1 MTGRFAALCLA
12 LNMTAIAG
20 RAELSN
26 LQEYSRMCDASAAVA
41 LDAKH
46 FAAADDE
53 GNVLRVFKRG
63 QSMPVREFD
72 FSKFLGTKKKAES
85 DIEGGAR
92 IGDRIYWISSH
103 GRDKAGKPAPDRMRF
118 FATEVN
124 GIELKAVGKV
134 YRGLL
139 GNLLMD
145 ARFNKYGLHAASMLP
160 PKEKGGLNIEG
171 MVARGDGALLIGF
184 RNPVPAGKAL
194 VLPLLNPADVIEG
207 LPPKF
212 EPMIELDLGGRG
224 VRDLANAGD
233 KFLVIA
239 GARDGRNEFA
249 LFHWDAKTN
258 SPSQMESQ
266 LGILNPE
273 AIFRFAEDPAGVYQ
287 ILSDDGALKVG
298 DKDCKKL
305 KEPFRKFRAAQLTV
319 TLGQ

>member
-1 MTGRFAALCLA
+1 MTRKFAFICAALF
-12 LNMTAIAG
+12 MTATAG

-63 QSMPVREFD
+63 EAMPVGEFD

-85 DIEGGAR
+85 DLEGAAR
-92 IGDRIYWISSH
+92 IGNRIYWISSH
-103 GRDKAGKPAPDRMRF
+103 GRNKAGKLAPDRMRF
-118 FATEVN
+118 FATDIN
-124 GIELKAVGKV
+124 GLELKAVGKV
-134 YRGLL
+134 FRGLL
-139 GNLLMD
+139 GNLLTD

-160 PKEKGGLNIEG
+160 PKEQGGLNIEG
-171 MVARGDGALLIGF
+171 MVARNDGALLIGF

-194 VLPLLNPADVIEG
+194 ILPLLNPAEVIEG
-207 LPPKF
+207 APPKF
-212 EPMIELDLGGRG
+212 EAMIELDLGGRG
-224 VRDLANAGD
+224 VRDIANAGD

-249 LFHWDAKTN
+249 LFHWDTKNTA
-258 SPSQMESQ
+258 PSQMESQ
-266 LGILNPE
+266 LGVLNPE
-273 AIFRFAEDPAGVYQ
+273 AIFRFAEDPAGAYQ
-287 ILSDDGALKVG
+287 ILSDDGALKIG

-319 TLGQ
+319 TLK